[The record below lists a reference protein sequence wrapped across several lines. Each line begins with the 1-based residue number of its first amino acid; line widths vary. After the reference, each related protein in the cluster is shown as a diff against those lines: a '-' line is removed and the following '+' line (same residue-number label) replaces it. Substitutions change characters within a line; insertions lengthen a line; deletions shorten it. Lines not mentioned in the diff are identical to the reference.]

1 MIIIRSMRYQC
12 QHSSRYCGMVF
23 FCLCASLSHADQ
35 DLAYLDLSLEQLLD
49 VPVTGSTLTEESLK
63 TVPAAVSVF
72 THEQIERLGVDYLYE
87 LLNLVPGFQ
96 FNRNAS
102 NGVAYTYS
110 ARGRRGTQQS
120 LEVLLLIDGHVVND
134 PRAGS
139 PDITLPLYPLARVER
154 LEIIRGPGSAI
165 YGSSAFNGVINI
177 VTRKQQRSIALAYGS
192 QQRRQLEGLWSAQM
206 SDWALDSFIHA
217 YKDNGDEFGLPDSFT
232 NQPIVTRDPRQQFA
246 VDLALTRAQTH
257 LALSY
262 YRTETADFYQTENT
276 ANDYNASE
284 RQLWHLALDQGFSWL
299 PNTQSKI
306 SLSYQQFT
314 YDFDLYLTGPGQL
327 AHASRPSS
335 AEPFKGSARLASD
348 SWRFTFSN
356 DWAINA
362 DSSAQWGLQLARNQ
376 ETDASANANF
386 DLEQLTQKRYPIN
399 YYGEPG
405 KVFPLGAETS
415 QDNIGVYAQYLRNLR
430 ESTRLTLGG
439 RYDEYPDITGRF
451 SPRLGVVEQLS
462 DIYSVKLLYGEAF
475 RAPTLTETGLMNNP
489 LLFGNPELTH
499 EIVKTWDLIL
509 MGNWQAT
516 SLSLGVFQN
525 RYQKPIETVFSGGA
539 RTYENGDKEQSQ
551 GLELE
556 WLQELSDSWSLR
568 TTYTRMDLP
577 NSAFREAEQLASME
591 INYSV
596 AHWNWNLMGFYQ
608 DQRQNPL
615 TETTL
620 QTLDD
625 FWVLNSEWRYE
636 FAQGY
641 DLSVQLKNLTNSDYA
656 TPSQSLG
663 RAGGIPNR
671 GRELSVE
678 VEWQF

>member
-1 MIIIRSMRYQC
+1 MQ
-12 QHSSRYCGMVF
+12 SRNPKYLPHTSVLVLL
-23 FCLCASLSHADQ
+23 CLLAKISHADE
-35 DLAYLDLSLEQLLD
+35 DFTYLDLSLEQLMNT
-49 VPVTGSTLTEESLK
+49 PVTGSTLTEESLK
-63 TVPAAVSVF
+63 TVPAAASVF

-110 ARGRRGTQQS
+110 ARGRRSSQQS

-177 VTRKQQRSIALAYGS
+177 VTRKQQKSLALAYGS
-192 QQRRQLEGLWSAQM
+192 HQRRQLESLWSAQRD
-206 SDWALDSFIHA
+206 DWALDSFIHV
-217 YKDNGDEFGLPDSFT
+217 YQDNGDEFVLPDSFSR
-232 NQPIVTRDPRQQFA
+232 QPIITHDPRRQLSA
-246 VDLALTRAQTH
+246 DLALTRGQTH

-262 YRTETADFYQTENT
+262 SRTETADFYQSENT

-284 RQLWHLALDQGFSWL
+284 RQLWHLALDQSFSWL
-299 PNTQSKI
+299 PNTQSKL
-306 SLSYQQFT
+306 SLSYQQFI

-327 AHASRPSS
+327 LGASNPRS

-348 SWRFTFSN
+348 SWRFTLSN
-356 DWAINA
+356 DWAI
-362 DSSAQWGLQLARNQ
+362 DDYSSAQWGLQLARND
-376 ETDASANANF
+376 ETDASAHANF
-386 DLEQLTQKRYPIN
+386 DLEQLTQGRFPIT

-405 KVFPLGAETS
+405 KAFPLGAEKS

-451 SPRLGVVEQLS
+451 SPRLGLVEQLS
-462 DIYSVKLLYGEAF
+462 DTYSLKLLYGEAF
-475 RAPTLTETGLMNNP
+475 RAPSLTETGLMNNP
-489 LLFGNPELTH
+489 LLFGNPDLTH

-509 MGNWQAT
+509 MANWQTT
-516 SLSLGVFQN
+516 SLSAGLFQN
-525 RYQKPIETVFSGGA
+525 RYQQPIETVFAGGA
-539 RTYENGDKEQSQ
+539 RTYKNGSVEQSH
-551 GLELE
+551 GLEVE
-556 WLQELSDSWSLR
+556 WLQELSSNWSLR
-568 TTYTRMDLP
+568 TSYTRMNLP
-577 NSAFREAEQLASME
+577 DTAFREAEQLGSVE
-591 INYSV
+591 INYSGSG
-596 AHWNWNLMGFYQ
+596 WNWNLVGFYQ
-608 DQRQNPL
+608 DQRQNPI
-615 TETTL
+615 TNTQL

-625 FWVLNSEWRYE
+625 FWVLNSEWRYT

-641 DLSVQLKNLTNSDYA
+641 DLNLQLKNLTNSDYA
-656 TPSQSLG
+656 TPSQG
-663 RAGGIPNR
+663 AERAGGIPNR
-671 GRELSVE
+671 GREVSVG
-678 VEWQF
+678 VEWRF

>member
-1 MIIIRSMRYQC
+1 MQIRNPRYLP
-12 QHSSRYCGMVF
+12 HVKVLVLL
-23 FCLCASLSHADQ
+23 CLLANASHADE
-35 DLAYLDLSLEQLLD
+35 DFAYLDLSLEQLMD
-49 VPVTGSTLTEESLK
+49 TPVTGSTLTEETLK

-72 THEQIERLGVDYLYE
+72 TRDHIDRLGVDYLYE

-110 ARGRRGTQQS
+110 ARGRRSSQQS
-120 LEVLLLIDGHVVND
+120 LEILLLVDGHVVND

-139 PDITLPLYPLARVER
+139 PDIALPLYPLARVER

-177 VTRKQQRSIALAYGS
+177 VTRKQQKSLALIYGS
-192 QQRRQLEGLWSAQM
+192 QQRRQLESLWSAQAG
-206 SDWALDSFIHA
+206 DWALDSFIHA
-217 YKDNGDEFGLPDSFT
+217 YKDKGDEFVLPDSFSK
-232 NQPIVTRDPRQQFA
+232 QPIATRDPRQQLA
-246 VDLALTRAQTH
+246 ADLALTRAQTH

-262 YRTETADFYQTENT
+262 YRTATADFYQSENT
-276 ANDYNASE
+276 ANDYNANE
-284 RQLWHLALDQGFSWL
+284 RELWHLALDQGFAWL

-327 AHASRPSS
+327 LGASNPRS

-356 DWAINA
+356 DWTIDP

-376 ETDASANANF
+376 ETDASASANF
-386 DLEQLTQKRYPIN
+386 DLEQLTQGRFPIT

-405 KVFPLGAETS
+405 KVFPLGVEGS

-462 DIYSVKLLYGEAF
+462 ETYSLKLLYGEAF

-489 LLFGNPELTH
+489 LLFGNPDLTH

-509 MGNWQAT
+509 MGNWQTT

-525 RYQKPIETVFSGGA
+525 RYERPIETVFSGGA
-539 RTYENGDKEQSQ
+539 RTYQNGEKEQSQ

-556 WLQELSDSWSLR
+556 WLQELSDNWSLR
-568 TTYTRMDLP
+568 TSYTRMDLP
-577 NSAFREAEQLASME
+577 NSAFREAEQLGSVE
-591 INYSV
+591 VNYS
-596 AHWNWNLMGFYQ
+596 ASRWNWNLMGFYQ
-608 DQRQNPL
+608 DQRQSPI
-615 TETTL
+615 TDTRQ
-620 QTLDD
+620 QTLDS
-625 FWVLNSEWRYE
+625 FWILNTQWRYE
-636 FAQGY
+636 FSQGY
-641 DLSVQLKNLTNSDYA
+641 NLSVQLKNLTDSDYA
-656 TPSQSLG
+656 TPSQGLG
-663 RAGGIPNR
+663 KPDGIPNR
-671 GRELSVE
+671 GRELSAE
-678 VEWQF
+678 VEWRF